1 MSQTLFTAS
10 SRPLRGNLHG
20 HSTHSDGHQDTTD
33 VVRLYREAGYDFT
46 CLSDH
51 LWSEPRFAA
60 ETINDSSAFDSADF
74 ITIPSA
80 EIHCLGKLYDQDGL
94 WHLVANGLP
103 LDFAVASRS
112 ETAPELVK
120 RAVDA
125 GAFVTIAHPE
135 WYALTTAEALS
146 LAEAGVHGVEV
157 YNHSLAIGAARGGG
171 IATLDQLA
179 NEGFR
184 MHLTATDDSH
194 ALPDDAFGGW
204 VMVAAD
210 RLEGDAIV
218 AALKA
223 GNFYASC
230 GPDFTSIEV
239 DDSHLHVAT
248 SPVSRII
255 LSAAGHLSHAQHGT
269 GLTSAAFDL
278 GSVTADYVRLTIT
291 DADGRN
297 AWSNIFWLDDLA

>member
-157 YNHSLAIGAARGGG
+157 
-171 IATLDQLA
+171 
-179 NEGFR
+179 
-184 MHLTATDDSH
+184 
-194 ALPDDAFGGW
+194 
-204 VMVAAD
+204 
-210 RLEGDAIV
+210 
-218 AALKA
+218 
-223 GNFYASC
+223 
-230 GPDFTSIEV
+230 
-239 DDSHLHVAT
+239 
-248 SPVSRII
+248 
-255 LSAAGHLSHAQHGT
+255 
-269 GLTSAAFDL
+269 
-278 GSVTADYVRLTIT
+278 
-291 DADGRN
+291 
-297 AWSNIFWLDDLA
+297 